1 MVRPFICAP
10 DAVFDVYRH
19 PSYAGK
25 KYKAC
30 KPVEKRYLGNCNVF
44 RYKKSSG
51 PARAYRGS
59 NGRFHTLGWSHSENV
74 TSKKFRC
81 FLSFLSQKHSAYL
94 SIHTQTTHTSHQ
106 TVTEVQMCDHAGTKH
121 SPEQTRRR
129 VWRPWTG
136 NLLRDPGAQQ
146 LHGTRPESTGTA
158 RAQDGRK
165 DTSNFDVWTSWGCGA
180 FGCPR
185 PWRAAQT
192 APHTVSAVSAG

>member
-1 MVRPFICAP
+1 MHTS
-10 DAVFDVYRH
+10 H
-19 PSYAGK
+19 PYMSH
-25 KYKAC
+25 
-30 KPVEKRYLGNCNVF
+30 V
-44 RYKKSSG
+44 
-51 PARAYRGS
+51 
-59 NGRFHTLGWSHSENV
+59 TLGYLNAQFDTLGSLYGENV
-74 TSKKFRC
+74 TSKKIRC
-81 FLSFLSQKHSAYL
+81 FLSFLSQKHCAYL

-165 DTSNFDVWTSWGCGA
+165 DTSNFDVWTPWGCGA

>member
-1 MVRPFICAP
+1 M
-10 DAVFDVYRH
+10 
-19 PSYAGK
+19 
-25 KYKAC
+25 
-30 KPVEKRYLGNCNVF
+30 L
-44 RYKKSSG
+44 
-51 PARAYRGS
+51 
-59 NGRFHTLGWSHSENV
+59 TLGSLYGENV

-81 FLSFLSQKHSAYL
+81 VLSFLSQKHCAYL

-158 RAQDGRK
+158 QAQHGRK
-165 DTSNFDVWTSWGCGA
+165 DTANFDVWTPWGCGA
-180 FGCPR
+180 LGCPR

-192 APHTVSAVSAG
+192 APHAVSAVSAGCIARLRQVRRVRSPSQRYRRW

>member
-59 NGRFHTLGWSHSENV
+59 NGRFHDATPVVRPADEL
-74 TSKKFRC
+74 
-81 FLSFLSQKHSAYL
+81 
-94 SIHTQTTHTSHQ
+94 QTTSHI
-106 TVTEVQMCDHAGTKH
+106 T
-121 SPEQTRRR
+121 
-129 VWRPWTG
+129 
-136 NLLRDPGAQQ
+136 
-146 LHGTRPESTGTA
+146 
-158 RAQDGRK
+158 
-165 DTSNFDVWTSWGCGA
+165 
-180 FGCPR
+180 
-185 PWRAAQT
+185 
-192 APHTVSAVSAG
+192 

>member
-1 MVRPFICAP
+1 MSIHIFCST
-10 DAVFDVYRH
+10 
-19 PSYAGK
+19 PSPLTTFSFLVS
-25 KYKAC
+25 KAC
-30 KPVEKRYLGNCNVF
+30 ATWSTPDTHADYNQ
-44 RYKKSSG
+44 SSI
-51 PARAYRGS
+51 
-59 NGRFHTLGWSHSENV
+59 TLGSLYGENV

-81 FLSFLSQKHSAYL
+81 FLSFLSQKHCAYL

-121 SPEQTRRR
+121 SPEQPRRC

-136 NLLRDPGAQQ
+136 NLLREPGTQQ
-146 LHGTRPESTGTA
+146 LHGTQSESAGIS
-158 RAQDGRK
+158 RAQHGRK
-165 DTSNFDVWTSWGCGA
+165 DTANFDVWTPWGCGA

>member
-1 MVRPFICAP
+1 MGSPSLSVIEQKRLILQVWRP
-10 DAVFDVYRH
+10 
-19 PSYAGK
+19 
-25 KYKAC
+25 
-30 KPVEKRYLGNCNVF
+30 
-44 RYKKSSG
+44 
-51 PARAYRGS
+51 
-59 NGRFHTLGWSHSENV
+59 TLGSLYGENV

-81 FLSFLSQKHSAYL
+81 FLSFLSQKHCAYL